1 MNQDP
6 GTDEAPFE
14 PRSDQSGA
22 SGDDPAHAVGAD
34 AGGEVP
40 VKRHLLALAL
50 GVLALIVGIVLVVTG
65 RESSTPTRSPSIS
78 ATPTVVRTGPLLR
91 SLGSVADRKAALVL
105 LRTLDPDT
113 LDPPGGGSTPASS
126 TSVPAD
132 SSAVNAT
139 AAGVQR
145 CTQAIDQQTRD
156 RALGRRTA
164 EARLQ
169 VGESTAFVL
178 SYQLPA
184 SGSSPAGTRLVLVD
198 ARTCR
203 ILGAVDH

>member
-6 GTDEAPFE
+6 GPDEAPFE
-14 PRSDQSGA
+14 RTSARSVA
-22 SGDDPAHAVGAD
+22 SGDDPAHAVDAD
-34 AGGEVP
+34 SGRPVP
-40 VKRHLLALAL
+40 FKRHLMVLAL

-65 RESSTPTRSPSIS
+65 RDPSTPTRSPSTG
-78 ATPTVVRTGPLLR
+78 AVPTVVRTGPLLR
-91 SLGSVADRKAALVL
+91 SLGSVADRKAALDL
-105 LRTLDPDT
+105 LRTLDPNT
-113 LDPPGGGSTPASS
+113 LDPPGGGSTVASS

-132 SSAVNAT
+132 SSAVDAT

-145 CTQAIDQQTRD
+145 CAQAVDQQTRD
-156 RALGRRTA
+156 RALGRRAA
-164 EARLQ
+164 EARLTI
-169 VGESTAFVL
+169 GPSTAFVL